1 MKKIRIIC
9 LKFSLPYCLLTEP
22 FPDLRWRVGL
32 ECTGENPI
40 VLQVPGAGEHPPVLI
55 ITWIMPQI
63 G

>member
-1 MKKIRIIC
+1 
-9 LKFSLPYCLLTEP
+9 LTEP